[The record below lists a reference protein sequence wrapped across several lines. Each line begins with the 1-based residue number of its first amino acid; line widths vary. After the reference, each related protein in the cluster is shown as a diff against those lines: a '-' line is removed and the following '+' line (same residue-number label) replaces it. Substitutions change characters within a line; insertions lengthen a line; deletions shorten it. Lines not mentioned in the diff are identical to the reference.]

1 VRWDLF
7 FEDLEDQ
14 LASEWEAER
23 AALDTEAERLRL
35 SRMELRSRL
44 AALVGAGSADDAA
57 PPALD
62 LADGTTLSAR
72 IQALGADW
80 LAAVPADGAR
90 WGITIVPLAGI
101 RGVGLA
107 YGELLRTARPLDTRA
122 GLSERMTFGFVMRDV
137 ARRRAPVSLGLVS
150 GRVLTGT
157 IDRAGADH
165 LDVALHEPG
174 ASRRAGDVL
183 GYRLVPF
190 AAIAWARLDGAN
202 SLSVS

>member
-1 VRWDLF
+1 MRWDLF

-35 SRMELRSRL
+35 SRMELRARL
-44 AALVGAGSADDAA
+44 SALVEARSPDDAA
-57 PPALD
+57 PRSLE

-90 WGITIVPLAGI
+90 WGMTIVPLPAI
-101 RGVGLA
+101 RGVGLP
-107 YGELLRTARPLDTRA
+107 YGELLRSARPSDARA

-137 ARRRAPVSLGLVS
+137 ARRRVPVALGLAS

-174 ASRRAGDVL
+174 GTRRAGDVL
-183 GYRLVPF
+183 GYRIVPF
-190 AAIAWARLDGAN
+190 SGIAWARLEGAN
-202 SLSVS
+202 TVYVA

>member
-1 VRWDLF
+1 MRWDLF

-44 AALVGAGSADDAA
+44 AAVVSHASVEESPPPSLELSDGS
-57 PPALD
+57 
-62 LADGTTLSAR
+62 TLSAR

-80 LAAVPADGAR
+80 LAAVPVDGAR
-90 WGITIVPLAGI
+90 WGPTIVPLGAI
-101 RGVGLA
+101 RGVGL
-107 YGELLRTARPLDTRA
+107 GHGDLLRSARSAERRP

-137 ARRRAPVSLGLVS
+137 ARRRVPVSVGTVS
-150 GRVLTGT
+150 GRMLTGT

-165 LDVALHEPG
+165 LDLALHEPG
-174 ASRRAGDVL
+174 APRRAGDVV

-190 AAIAWARLDGAN
+190 GGIGWVRLEGAN
-202 SLSVS
+202 GVSLV

>member
-1 VRWDLF
+1 MRTGWRPF
-7 FEDLEDQ
+7 
-14 LASEWEAER
+14 
-23 AALDTEAERLRL
+23 
-35 SRMELRSRL
+35 
-44 AALVGAGSADDAA
+44 
-57 PPALD
+57 PPTA
-62 LADGTTLSAR
+62 
-72 IQALGADW
+72 
-80 LAAVPADGAR
+80 AR

-107 YGELLRTARPLDTRA
+107 YGELLRTARPLDARA

-137 ARRRAPVSLGLVS
+137 ARRRAPVSLGLLS

-174 ASRRAGDVL
+174 APRRAGDVL

-190 AAIAWARLDGAN
+190 SAIAWARLDGAN

>member
-1 VRWDLF
+1 MRWDLF

-35 SRMELRSRL
+35 SRVELRARL
-44 AALVGAGSADDAA
+44 AALAEPSSGDAA
-57 PPALD
+57 PPSLE
-62 LADGTTLSAR
+62 LIDGSALSAR

-80 LAAVPADGAR
+80 LAAAPAEAQRHGM
-90 WGITIVPLAGI
+90 TIVPLAAI

-107 YGELLRTARPLDTRA
+107 HGDVLRSARPSDRRA

-137 ARRRAPVSLGLVS
+137 ARRRVPVSVGTAS

-165 LDVALHEPG
+165 LDLALHEPG
-174 ASRRAGDVL
+174 AARRAGDVL

-190 AAIAWARLDGAN
+190 VSIGWVRLDGAHAIA
-202 SLSVS
+202 LP

>member
-1 VRWDLF
+1 MRWNLF

-44 AALVGAGSADDAA
+44 AALVGARSAEDAA
-57 PPALD
+57 PLSLE

-80 LAAVPADGAR
+80 LAAVPADGGR

-101 RGVGLA
+101 RCIGLA
-107 YGELLRTARPLDTRA
+107 YGELLHTARPLDARA

-137 ARRRAPVSLGLVS
+137 ARRRAPVSLGLLS

-174 ASRRAGDVL
+174 APRRAGDVL
-183 GYRLVPF
+183 GFRLVPF
-190 AAIAWARLDGAN
+190 SAIAWARLDAAN
-202 SLSVS
+202 SL

>member
-35 SRMELRSRL
+35 SRMELRARL
-44 AALVGAGSADDAA
+44 SALVGARSADDAA
-57 PPALD
+57 PPSLE
-62 LADGTTLSAR
+62 LADGTSLSAR
-72 IQALGADW
+72 VEALGADW

-90 WGITIVPLAGI
+90 RGMTIVPLTAI
-101 RGVGLA
+101 RGVSLA
-107 YGELLRTARPLDTRA
+107 YGELLRSARPQDARA

-137 ARRRAPVSLGLVS
+137 ARRRVPVALGLAS
-150 GRVLTGT
+150 GRMLTGT

-165 LDVALHEPG
+165 LDVALHERG
-174 ASRRAGDVL
+174 APRRAGDVL

-190 AAIAWARLDGAN
+190 TAIAWARLEGAN
-202 SLSVS
+202 PLYVS